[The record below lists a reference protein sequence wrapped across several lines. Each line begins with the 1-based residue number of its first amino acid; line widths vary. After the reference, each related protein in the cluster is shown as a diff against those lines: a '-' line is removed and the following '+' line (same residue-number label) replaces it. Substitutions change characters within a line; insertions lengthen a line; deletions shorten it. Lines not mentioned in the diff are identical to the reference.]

1 MFFTTA
7 LFPFIRNSLF
17 LVPCSIFLCFWFLVY
32 CFWLVSYST
41 RFPFYPGRKLLY
53 GIICEIFSHLSIC
66 DPQFQIPNSFP
77 TSRQHPA
84 PRLLS
89 GTAARYA
96 GSLFPSEGPAYIWQ
110 SVVHPAEA
118 LPAFPSGT
126 GSAPG

>member
-1 MFFTTA
+1 M
-7 LFPFIRNSLF
+7 F
-17 LVPCSIFLCFWFLVY
+17 LVGVLQHKVSFL
-32 CFWLVSYST
+32 
-41 RFPFYPGRKLLY
+41 PGQEATQ
-53 GIICEIFSHLSIC
+53 GIICEIFSNLSIC

-84 PRLLS
+84 LRLLS
-89 GTAARYA
+89 GTAARHA
-96 GSLFPSEGPAYIWQ
+96 GSLFASEGPACIWQ